1 MELVARVEPSSIVAV
16 GRCCI
21 GADTCSGAALGVAVS
36 MQAERFPLHFT
47 DSGVAVTGEDDRY
60 GVAADPIPNPP
71 VHRGRHRCKL

>member
-21 GADTCSGAALGVAVS
+21 GVDTCRGAAHGVAAS
-36 MQAERFPLHFT
+36 DSGERFPMHLT
-47 DSGVAVTGEDDRY
+47 RSGVAVTGDDDRC
-60 GVAADPIPNPP
+60 GVAADPNPNPP

>member
-36 MQAERFPLHFT
+36 MHAERFPLHFA
-47 DSGVAVTGEDDRY
+47 DSGVAVTGDDDRY

-71 VHRGRHRCKL
+71 VHRGRHRCRL